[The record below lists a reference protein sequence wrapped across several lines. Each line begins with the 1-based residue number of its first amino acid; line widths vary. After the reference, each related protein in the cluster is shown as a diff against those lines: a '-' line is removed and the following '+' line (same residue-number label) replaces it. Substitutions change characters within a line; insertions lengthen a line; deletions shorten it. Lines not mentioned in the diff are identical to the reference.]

1 MSRYRLCEVEE
12 AVSEMDMAEIPDDIV
27 ETEDEI
33 QLVVSGWSVYVESL
47 NLSLREG
54 VVCIWDEEEE
64 MFLPDY
70 AVTVVYEGNIE
81 TGDSRSGASVVNESG
96 ESMQASFP
104 ADSLYYEQDGFAITL
119 ANWLNGRLP
128 MEQIEQLWCELIMP
142 ESNI

>member
-1 MSRYRLCEVEE
+1 
-12 AVSEMDMAEIPDDIV
+12 MDMAEIPDDIV

-64 MFLPDY
+64 MFMPDY
-70 AVTVVYEGNIE
+70 SVTVVYEGNIE

>member
-27 ETEDEI
+27 ETEDDI
-33 QLVVSGWSVYVESL
+33 QLVVSGWSVFVESL

-70 AVTVVYEGNIE
+70 SVTVVYEGNIE

-119 ANWLNGRLP
+119 ANWLNGRMP

-142 ESNI
+142 AP

>member
-1 MSRYRLCEVEE
+1 LCEVEE

-70 AVTVVYEGNIE
+70 SVTVVYEGEI
-81 TGDSRSGASVVNESG
+81 AQNEW
-96 ESMQASFP
+96 
-104 ADSLYYEQDGFAITL
+104 LYFEQDGFAITL

>member
-27 ETEDEI
+27 ETEDDI
-33 QLVVSGWSVYVESL
+33 QLVVSGWSVFVESL

-70 AVTVVYEGNIE
+70 SVTVVYEGNIE

-119 ANWLNGRLP
+119 ANWLNGRMP

>member
-1 MSRYRLCEVEE
+1 MSRYRLCEAEE

-27 ETEDEI
+27 ETEEDI

-70 AVTVVYEGNIE
+70 SVTVVYEGNIE

-142 ESNI
+142 KI

>member
-70 AVTVVYEGNIE
+70 AVTVVYEGEI
-81 TGDSRSGASVVNESG
+81 AQNEW
-96 ESMQASFP
+96 
-104 ADSLYYEQDGFAITL
+104 LYYEQDGFAVTL

>member
-1 MSRYRLCEVEE
+1 
-12 AVSEMDMAEIPDDIV
+12 MDMAEIPDDIV

-70 AVTVVYEGNIE
+70 SVTVVYEGNIE

>member
-47 NLSLREG
+47 NLSLRKG

-70 AVTVVYEGNIE
+70 AVTVVYEGEIAQDE
-81 TGDSRSGASVVNESG
+81 W
-96 ESMQASFP
+96 
-104 ADSLYYEQDGFAITL
+104 LYYEQDGFAITL
-119 ANWLNGRLP
+119 ANWLNGRMP

>member
-70 AVTVVYEGNIE
+70 SVTVVYEGEI
-81 TGDSRSGASVVNESG
+81 AQNEW
-96 ESMQASFP
+96 
-104 ADSLYYEQDGFAITL
+104 LYFEQDGFAITL

>member
-64 MFLPDY
+64 MFMPDY
-70 AVTVVYEGNIE
+70 SVTVVYEGEI
-81 TGDSRSGASVVNESG
+81 AQNEW
-96 ESMQASFP
+96 
-104 ADSLYYEQDGFAITL
+104 LYYEQDGFAITL

>member
-27 ETEDEI
+27 ETEDDI
-33 QLVVSGWSVYVESL
+33 QLVVSGWSVFVESL

-64 MFLPDY
+64 MFMPDY
-70 AVTVVYEGNIE
+70 SVTVVYEGNIE

-142 ESNI
+142 AP

>member
-27 ETEDEI
+27 ETEDDI

-64 MFLPDY
+64 MFMPDY
-70 AVTVVYEGNIE
+70 SVTVVYEGEIE

>member
-12 AVSEMDMAEIPDDIV
+12 AVLEMDMAEIPDDIV
-27 ETEDEI
+27 ETEDKI

-47 NLSLREG
+47 NLSLRAG

-96 ESMQASFP
+96 ESMQASFS
-104 ADSLYYEQDGFAITL
+104 ADSLYYEPAGFAVTL
-119 ANWLNGRLP
+119 ADGLNGRLP
-128 MEQIEQLWCELIMP
+128 MEQIEQLWCDLIMP
-142 ESNI
+142 KI